1 MIIIKEAIIKNDNKV
16 INIEKDPKITK
27 KLTIK

>member
-1 MIIIKEAIIKNDNKV
+1 MIIIKEAIIKKDNKV
-16 INIEKDPKITK
+16 INIEKDPKITE